1 MRGGSAT
8 AIAAALKIA
17 LTVMVV
23 GCGVKASDTPTP
35 VVPTNTNDETTNARS
50 SGPQMITSLAQ
61 MPGPSGNSASSE
73 QSLFAGA
80 AALHAGSSETEDP
93 QEAVNRNLEHLYL
106 SKTHT
111 AANGGETRGA
121 GDRTLLNAK
130 ARQFS
135 EFSDALLNQTL
146 VAAQTLAAQKLQDHK
161 LPEQMKPV
169 ILIATMTPAGKL
181 TDLSV
186 EQHSGFGPVDR
197 ILIEACK
204 QGLWAMNPPQ
214 AALADDGMYRMR
226 FEGVIG
232 NYSYDTQGNYRYVTH
247 VGLALM

>member
-17 LTVMVV
+17 LTVMVA
-23 GCGVKASDTPTP
+23 GCAVTASQAPTP
-35 VVPTNTNDETTNARS
+35 VVPTSANDETTNARS

-61 MPGPSGNSASSE
+61 MPGPSGTSATSE

-106 SKTHT
+106 SNTHT
-111 AANGGETRGA
+111 AANGGEARGA

-204 QGLWAMNPPQ
+204 QGLWATTVCIACDSRVSSATTVMT
-214 AALADDGMYRMR
+214 RR
-226 FEGVIG
+226 
-232 NYSYDTQGNYRYVTH
+232 VTT
-247 VGLALM
+247 AT